1 MLVKREISSHI
12 RKLAKQLPVVTITG
26 PRQSGKTTLAKEVFK
41 NKPYFNLEIPDIRE
55 FAMTDPRGFLS
66 NIPNGAII
74 DEIQRVPNLTSYI
87 QGIVDEKKVNGM
99 FILTGSQQLV
109 VSNTINQSLA
119 GRTALIKLLPF
130 SLHEVTKNYKNIELN
145 DLLYG
150 GFYPRIYEQRLNP
163 TQTIADY
170 FETYVERDLRQLA
183 QIKNLNLFEKFV
195 KLCAGRAGQILNLN
209 NLASDVG
216 ISHTTAREWLTLL
229 EASYVVFLLQ
239 PFHTNIKRR
248 LVKSPKLYF
257 YDVGLISYLLGIENK
272 KQIATHPLRGHLFEN
287 MMVIELLKSRYNKGK
302 SNNLNFYRDSNGN
315 EVDILYAI
323 ENKIFPIEIK
333 AGETFTSDYLKGI
346 NSFTEYFSKISF
358 AGAVIYSGKISQ
370 TRNNIKI
377 LNYLKLKNLFG

>member
-55 FAMTDPRGFLS
+55 FALTDPRGFLS

-74 DEIQRVPNLTSYI
+74 DEIQRAPNLTSYI

-99 FILTGSQQLV
+99 FILTGSQQLA
-109 VSNTINQSLA
+109 VSNTISQSLA
-119 GRTALIKLLPF
+119 GRTALVKLLPF
-130 SLHEVTKNYKNIELN
+130 SLQEVTKNYKKTELN

-150 GFYPRIYEQRLNP
+150 GFYPRIYEQKLDP
-163 TQTIADY
+163 TQTMADY

-183 QIKNLNLFEKFV
+183 QIKNLNLFQKFV

-209 NLASDVG
+209 NLASDLG

-239 PFHTNIKRR
+239 PYHANIKRR
-248 LVKSPKLYF
+248 LIKSPKLYF

-272 KQIATHPLRGHLFEN
+272 NQIATHPLRGHLFEN
-287 MMVIELLKSRYNKGK
+287 MIVIELLKNRYNKGK

-315 EVDILYAI
+315 EVDILYSI
-323 ENKIFPIEIK
+323 KNKILPIEIK

-346 NSFTEYFSKISF
+346 NLFNKNFPTLSSD
-358 AGAVIYSGKISQ
+358 GAVIYAGKINQ
-370 TRNNIKI
+370 TRKKIKI
-377 LNYLKLKNLFG
+377 LNYLKLKNLF